1 MSSKLILVNIIRWV
15 ILLLVQILL
24 LRNLS
29 FYNMATP
36 FLYILFLLLLPFGIP
51 NILLYIIAFAT
62 GLTLDAFY
70 DTLGVHT
77 AACVMLAFV
86 RILFISVTVSRDGF
100 DEPEPTLGN
109 MGFRWFMLYALL
121 CIFSHHI
128 VLFLLETF
136 RLTELSYT
144 LLRCLLS
151 GFFTLFTVVLIE
163 FIFYNRKMR

>member
-1 MSSKLILVNIIRWV
+1 MNSKLVLVNVVRWF
-15 ILLLVQILL
+15 ILLLFQILL

-36 FLYILFLLLLPFGIP
+36 FVYILFLLLLPFGIP
-51 NILLYIIAFAT
+51 NLLLYLIAFVT

-86 RILFISVTVSRDGF
+86 RISFIAITVNRDGF

-109 MGFRWFMLYALL
+109 MGFKWFLLYAVV
-121 CIFSHHI
+121 CTFAHHL
-128 VLFLLETF
+128 VLFFLETF
-136 RLTELSYT
+136 RLTEFSYT
-144 LLRCLLS
+144 LLRCLMS
-151 GFFTLFTVVLIE
+151 SIFTLFSLILIE

>member
-1 MSSKLILVNIIRWV
+1 MSSKLILANIVRWV

-29 FYNMATP
+29 LYNMATP

-70 DTLGVHT
+70 DTLGVHA
-77 AACVMLAFV
+77 AACVMLVFV

-109 MGFRWFMLYALL
+109 MGFKWFILYALL

-136 RLTELSYT
+136 RFTELSYT

-151 GFFTLFTVVLIE
+151 GLFTLFTVVLVE

>member
-1 MSSKLILVNIIRWV
+1 MSSKLILVNIVRWV

>member
-1 MSSKLILVNIIRWV
+1 MNSRLIFVNAVRWV

-36 FLYILFLLLLPFGIP
+36 FVYILFMLLLPFGIP
-51 NILLYIIAFAT
+51 NFILYLVAFLT

-70 DTLGVHT
+70 DTLGVHIT
-77 AACVMLAFV
+77 ACIMLALV

-109 MGFRWFMLYALL
+109 MGFKWFSLYALL
-121 CIFSHHI
+121 CTFSHHL

-151 GFFTLFTVVLIE
+151 GLFTLFAVILIE
-163 FIFYNRKMR
+163 FVFYNRRMR

>member
-1 MSSKLILVNIIRWV
+1 MNSKLIFVNIVRWV
-15 ILLLVQILL
+15 ILLLIQILL

-51 NILLYIIAFAT
+51 NILLYLIAFTT

-77 AACVMLAFV
+77 AACVTLAFV

-121 CIFSHHI
+121 CIFSHHL
-128 VLFLLETF
+128 VLFMLETF
-136 RLTELSYT
+136 RFTELSYT

>member
-1 MSSKLILVNIIRWV
+1 MNSKLILVNIVRWFV
-15 ILLLVQILL
+15 LLLFQILL

-36 FLYILFLLLLPFGIP
+36 FVYILFLLLLPFSTP
-51 NILLYIIAFAT
+51 NLLLYLIAFIT

-86 RILFISVTVSRDGF
+86 RISFIAVTVNRDGF

-109 MGFRWFMLYALL
+109 MGFKWFLFYAVL

-144 LLRCLLS
+144 LLRSLMS
-151 GFFTLFTVVLIE
+151 SIFTLFVVILIE
-163 FIFYNRKMR
+163 FIFYNRKAR

>member
-1 MSSKLILVNIIRWV
+1 MNSKLILANVMRWV

-24 LRNLS
+24 LRNLG
-29 FYNMATP
+29 FYNMANP
-36 FLYILFLLLLPFGIP
+36 FVYVLFLMLMPFGIP
-51 NILLYIIAFAT
+51 NILLYLIAFVT

-77 AACVMLAFV
+77 AACVMLVFV

-109 MGFRWFMLYALL
+109 MGFKWFILYAML
-121 CIFSHHI
+121 CIFSHHT

-136 RLTELSYT
+136 RLTEFGYT
-144 LLRCLLS
+144 MLRCLLS
-151 GFFTLFTVVLIE
+151 SLLTLFTVVLIE
-163 FIFYNRKMR
+163 FVFYNRKLR